1 MIDDERGLEI
11 AMKTKLAVA
20 IWLAAFLLF
29 VGIVAL
35 KYLPAPS
42 QNCSQIDYE
51 TWRKPCVLE
60 AIAAAEKGDVLAM
73 VRVADVY
80 STVMDD
86 TEAGRNIGRNWGVQA
101 LQTRQPIGV
110 ARAIE
115 KCGNE
120 VGYDSMALESAILSM
135 KTTDKSLITEYQ
147 ARLAEAC
154 RVNSIGRR
162 GRKSG

>member
-1 MIDDERGLEI
+1 
-11 AMKTKLAVA
+11 MKTKFAVS

-29 VGIVAL
+29 SGIVAL
-35 KYLPAPS
+35 KYLPAPTQS
-42 QNCSQIDYE
+42 CSQIDYE
-51 TWRKPCVLE
+51 RWRKPCVLE
-60 AIAAAEKGDVLAM
+60 AIAAAKKGDVLAM

-80 STVMDD
+80 LTVMDD
-86 TEAGRNIGRNWGVQA
+86 TEAGREVERNWGVQA

-120 VGYDSMALESAILSM
+120 VAYERGALEAAILSM
-135 KTTDKSLITEYQ
+135 RTTDKSLISDYKAQ
-147 ARLAEAC
+147 LAEAC
-154 RVNSIGRR
+154 RINEIGRR